1 MCSADREIPS
11 LFSTC
16 WIILVGEVVMILR
29 LWALYERSKFILG
42 ILLIFYAMEMILFF
56 TIFVIYSKGSGNS
69 DIGKLNRLVHTGT
82 WLNIPLYW
90 SCSGYYSSTLVYTLH
105 VGKDFYGLGWSHR
118 CCPDCSWHIDV
129 SPHRYSIHQGVTTG
143 VQGSEQIPP

>member
-1 MCSADREIPS
+1 
-11 LFSTC
+11 
-16 WIILVGEVVMILR
+16 MILR

-82 WLNIPLYW
+82 WLNIPLY
-90 SCSGYYSSTLVYTLH
+90 
-105 VGKDFYGLGWSHR
+105 
-118 CCPDCSWHIDV
+118 
-129 SPHRYSIHQGVTTG
+129 
-143 VQGSEQIPP
+143 